1 MGLTIEAQEDTP
13 FVGLD
18 EGGKIHIEGRS
29 LPENVSTFYKPVIEW
44 VKNYINNPA
53 GSTYIYIFLTYYN
66 SSSFK
71 CINDILYGLNEI
83 RDQSEIRVD
92 WVYEEDDN
100 SIYETGTELQSQL
113 DIPFNIIEAPVLEK
127 KSKLVKVKNL
137 ITGNIIKV
145 SSKYWEMIARTGH
158 QKDFQL
164 MDD

>member
-13 FVGLD
+13 FVELD

-29 LPENVSTFYKPVIEW
+29 LPENVSAFYKPVIDW
-44 VKNYINNPA
+44 VKNYINDPA
-53 GSTYIYIFLTYYN
+53 GKTYIYIFLTYYN

-83 RDQSEIRVD
+83 RGKSEIRVD

-100 SIYETGTELQSQL
+100 SIYETGTELQTQL

-127 KSKLVKVKNL
+127 KSKLRTVKNL

-145 SSKYWEMIARTGH
+145 SNKYWNMIVRTGH

-164 MDD
+164 MDE